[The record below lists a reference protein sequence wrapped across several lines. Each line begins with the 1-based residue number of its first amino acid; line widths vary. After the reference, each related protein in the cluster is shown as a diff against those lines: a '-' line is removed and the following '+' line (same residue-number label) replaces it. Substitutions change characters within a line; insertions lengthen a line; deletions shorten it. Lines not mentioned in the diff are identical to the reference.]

1 MGSSL
6 GYRISRTSGPS
17 TKGIGEG
24 SGRQAT
30 ASQMRAR
37 IRTRTLPRRVT
48 RPGLLALL
56 AGTAVALLIPTLILA
71 DVVRTW
77 IRHRPLVEALATE
90 DPVTTAY
97 MARRASEG
105 RPPGLRRWIPLES
118 LPAPV
123 VCAVVA
129 SENVNFFRHGALDW
143 HNQRELVRRI
153 LRGDFS
159 RGSSGISQQLARN
172 LFLSP
177 DRTPHRK
184 LREYV
189 LAFQLSRLLNKDR
202 QLELYLNLVEWGE
215 GVWGVAAGSEALF
228 GRGPEALTPV
238 EAVLLANVLPS
249 PSRGL
254 DFPLS
259 PSRRGKLVRVA
270 TILWREAVLDDVA
283 WSATVARLERLS
295 ELVDHGLAPEAAIRT
310 AIAEMGAEPAVGRA
324 GAFPASDWSSRCDP
338 TRRGMVF

>member
-1 MGSSL
+1 MS
-6 GYRISRTSGPS
+6 
-17 TKGIGEG
+17 
-24 SGRQAT
+24 
-30 ASQMRAR
+30 
-37 IRTRTLPRRVT
+37 
-48 RPGLLALL
+48 
-56 AGTAVALLIPTLILA
+56 AVILMLVVVE
-71 DVVRTW
+71 VVRTW
-77 IRHRPLVEALATE
+77 TAYRLPVEALATE
-90 DPVTTAY
+90 DPTTTAY
-97 MARRASEG
+97 MTRRAGEG
-105 RPPGLRRWIPLES
+105 RPPGPRKWIPLES

-143 HNQRELVRRI
+143 HNQRELAHRI
-153 LRGDFS
+153 LKGDFS

-177 DRTPHRK
+177 DRTARRK

-189 LAFQLSRLLNKDR
+189 LAFQLSHFLSKER
-202 QLELYLNLVEWGE
+202 QLELYLNVVEWGE

-259 PSRRGKLVRVA
+259 PPRRGKLTRVA
-270 TILWREAVLDDVA
+270 TILWREAVLDDIA

-295 ELVDHGLAPEAAIRT
+295 ELVDHGLTPDAAFAAAT
-310 AIAEMGAEPAVGRA
+310 VEMGPEPLVGRA
-324 GAFPASDWSSRCDP
+324 GAFPAADWSSRCDP